1 MTPQPYSRRST
12 DGAKTL
18 DIEAM
23 IAAEDDAKQR
33 AFLIV
38 LNSINTSLMA
48 NTSTVR
54 DVANKLDA
62 HLTAY
67 EDHVTEET
75 AILNKGR
82 GMWTVGAWVL
92 GIAQLAVLG
101 GGARLINDI
110 DHIHQAI
117 QAAQRFEARTEQRL
131 SALEIKK

>member
-1 MTPQPYSRRST
+1 MTPPPYSRHAT
-12 DGAKTL
+12 DNAKAL

-23 IAAEDDAKQR
+23 IAAEDDARQR

-67 EDHVTEET
+67 ADHVNEET
-75 AILNKGR
+75 ALLNKGR

-110 DHIHQAI
+110 DHIHQAL
-117 QAAQRFEARTEQRL
+117 QTAQRFEASAEHRL
-131 SALEIKK
+131 RALEARK